1 MASAINTIKRNRDTQ
16 FRLRHEPDTNTYYIE
31 AKTAS
36 GRKYYGAIGLSK
48 EKANLLLKELKKK

>member
-1 MASAINTIKRNRDTQ
+1 MASAINKIKRNRDTQ
-16 FRLRHEPDTNTYYIE
+16 FRLRQEPDTGTYFIE

-48 EKANLLLKELKKK
+48 AKADKLLKELKK